1 MEGFFYCTNT
11 LQEETMKKIINY
23 FTTGITSKTLET
35 IGAEIET
42 QFVNENGEA
51 ITIAQSQRMLQWL
64 ISNGWTQTGSK
75 GNLVTSLTDQNG
87 NAFFYEL
94 GRHNIE
100 LATVPLKPEKVIA
113 EAKTCLNELYK
124 AAESVGAFPHFNPIL
139 ESNEDLLVILDER
152 DAVWLDLDGKEN
164 LMHLARSSSVQFTFS
179 VSIEDAI
186 PILNKLG
193 EQTEQFLANFPQD
206 KLWKKYI
213 AQSHADYLPNRY
225 GGPLHFTSI
234 EDYCKK
240 LTEHD
245 VVQGAELVPHA
256 EINKLNIPLFI
267 RSVWWHFR
275 LKRYENAL
283 CIEVRPTGRYKD
295 EQLEPQLEK
304 ILSII
309 SAL

>member
-1 MEGFFYCTNT
+1 
-11 LQEETMKKIINY
+11 MKKLVNY
-23 FTTGITSKTLET
+23 FTAGITSKTLET

-75 GNLVTSLTDQNG
+75 EKLITSLADQHG

-100 LATVPLKPEKVIA
+100 LATVPSTPEKVIA
-113 EAKTCLNELYK
+113 AATGCLGQLYEAS
-124 AAESVGAFPHFNPIL
+124 ESIGAFPRFNPIL
-139 ESNEDLLVILDER
+139 ESNEDLLVIPDTR
-152 DAVWLDLDGKEN
+152 DAVWLELDGKEN
-164 LMHLARSSSVQFTFS
+164 LMLLARSSSVQFTFS
-179 VSIEDAI
+179 VSINDAI
-186 PILNKLG
+186 TTLNKLG
-193 EQTEQFLANFPQD
+193 EQTEQFLINFPQD
-206 KLWKKYI
+206 TLWKEYI
-213 AQSHADYLPNRY
+213 AQSHAGYLPNRY
-225 GGPLHFTSI
+225 GGPLSFTSI

-245 VVQGAELVPHA
+245 VVQGAELVPHT
-256 EINKLNIPLFI
+256 EVEELDTPLFI

-275 LKRYENAL
+275 LKRYGNTL
-283 CIEVRPTGRYKD
+283 CIEVRPTGRYTD
-295 EQLEPQLEK
+295 EHLEPQLEK